1 MIKIDEIK
9 KIFSLVMRQ
18 DGSIKQYM
26 EYKRKMNL
34 ELQAVYRAI
43 NRIYSG

>member
-1 MIKIDEIK
+1 MDEMN
-9 KIFSLVMRQ
+9 KIFSMVMRQ

-34 ELQAVYRAI
+34 ELQAVYRAV
-43 NRIYSG
+43 NRIYSS